1 MKKSLSGLVLCMI
14 LSVLVSCVSKSTY
27 TLNFSADPQI
37 NENVLLPV
45 DVIVTKDSSMNK
57 VIEIGPEDWFG
68 HQARE
73 VLVYNELFP
82 LAISGG
88 DEREKKIVV
97 EKDISR
103 IIIYADYENNN
114 NREDQQLIINCSE
127 DKRNYKILIKENTLE
142 MGK

>member
-1 MKKSLSGLVLCMI
+1 MKTSLSSLVFCII
-14 LSVLVSCVSKSTY
+14 LSVFVSCVSKSTY

-37 NENVLLPV
+37 NEDVLLPV
-45 DVIVTKDSSMNK
+45 DVIVTKDSSMNA

-68 HQARE
+68 HQTRE
-73 VLVYNELFP
+73 VLIHSELYP

-88 DEREKKIVV
+88 DKREKKVVV

-127 DKRNYKILIKENTLE
+127 GKRKYKILIKENNLE
-142 MGK
+142 MEK